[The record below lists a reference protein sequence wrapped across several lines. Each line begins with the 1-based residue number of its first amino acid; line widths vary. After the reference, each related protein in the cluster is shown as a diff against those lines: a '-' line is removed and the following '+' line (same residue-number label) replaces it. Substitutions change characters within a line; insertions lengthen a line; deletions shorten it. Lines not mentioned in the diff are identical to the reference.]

1 MIGSRRTGRRSSYDR
16 FVPVIPPLVRYLW
29 AAPTSAV
36 GLAIVVAASRGA
48 EIRVVDG
55 VLEAHG
61 PALAWLLSRS
71 PFTPGGAW
79 AMTLGHVVIGQH
91 RYALERTR
99 VHERVHVR
107 QVERWGPLFLPAYLS
122 ASLWLKLCGR
132 DAYLENRFEREA
144 FRIEQEQRQR

>member
-1 MIGSRRTGRRSSYDR
+1 VSGDRFRRTRRPSSYDGVVR
-16 FVPVIPPLVRYLW
+16 MIPRLVRYLW
-29 AAPTSAV
+29 AAPTTAV

-79 AMTLGHVVIGQH
+79 AMTVTDASSLLFDGLLSGVV
-91 RYALERTR
+91 AVT
-99 VHERVHVR
+99 
-107 QVERWGPLFLPAYLS
+107 
-122 ASLWLKLCGR
+122 
-132 DAYLENRFEREA
+132 DATLVTVPPVMRPRGLVSVGG
-144 FRIEQEQRQR
+144 

>member
-1 MIGSRRTGRRSSYDR
+1 
-16 FVPVIPPLVRYLW
+16 VAVIPPLVRYVW
-29 AAPTSAV
+29 AAPTTAV
-36 GLAIVVAASRGA
+36 GLAIVVAGRRGA

-91 RYALERTR
+91 RCALERTR

-107 QVERWGPLFLPAYLS
+107 QAERWGPLFLPAYLS
-122 ASLWLKLCGR
+122 ASLWAVLRGR
-132 DAYLENRFEREA
+132 HAYFENRFEREA
-144 FRIEQEQRQR
+144 FRIEQEQR